1 MCFSKSS
8 NFDTFSVTHFLA
20 NRCQIE
26 LEVAWLLILIASS
39 LYLHVKF
46 LWPGLQL
53 TFQFNVFVNTE
64 YPNKIHREKQDKSQR
79 TWPDH
84 DDNHTQEVPAKSTE
98 WQQATIVQDSGILV
112 EDGRRQNSPDST
124 TEMNCANTK
133 EREGDYETF
142 YHKYLFHWFSL
153 MRFPICCAPLGKESG
168 QGFPEAIFKII
179 RISSMTLF
187 QVLRVDFLTLVF
199 PSLVFLGPMCAHH
212 DRIWM

>member
-1 MCFSKSS
+1 MWFSKSS
-8 NFDTFSVTHFLA
+8 NFDSFWITHFLA

-64 YPNKIHREKQDKSQR
+64 YPNKIHCEKQDKSQR

-84 DDNHTQEVPAKSTE
+84 DDNHTQQVPAKSTE
-98 WQQATIVQDSGILV
+98 WQQATIVQNSGILV

-124 TEMNCANTK
+124 TEMNCAKTK
-133 EREGDYETF
+133 EREGDYEIF
-142 YHKYLFHWFSL
+142 YHKYRFHWFSL
-153 MRFPICCAPLGKESG
+153 MRSSAKNWAVKSIRNVALAMTRLKKVTRRPHLLALFCFMLHPLNPCYK
-168 QGFPEAIFKII
+168 
-179 RISSMTLF
+179 
-187 QVLRVDFLTLVF
+187 VLTL
-199 PSLVFLGPMCAHH
+199 G
-212 DRIWM
+212 I